1 MKANLESTSNIVQ
14 IESRN
19 GAIQARVWEGKTE
32 AGVPFV
38 ALICR
43 VAVKNDADS
52 SQFAAELE
60 EMAAPSI
67 DATRAFPLRM
77 II

>member
-1 MKANLESTSNIVQ
+1 VKANLQSTTEIVD
-14 IESRN
+14 IVAKD
-19 GAIQARVWEGKTE
+19 GKLQARVWEGKTE

-38 ALICR
+38 ALVCR
-43 VAVKNDADS
+43 VAVKNDQDS
-52 SQFAAELE
+52 SQFAAELQ
-60 EMAAPSI
+60 EMAAPSV